1 MLLNSVSSVS
11 AVPVMPPSL
20 GKDLKNAWYVT
31 LAMVTVSF

>member
-20 GKDLKNAWYVT
+20 GKARKNAWYVT
-31 LAMVTVSF
+31 EAMVIVSF